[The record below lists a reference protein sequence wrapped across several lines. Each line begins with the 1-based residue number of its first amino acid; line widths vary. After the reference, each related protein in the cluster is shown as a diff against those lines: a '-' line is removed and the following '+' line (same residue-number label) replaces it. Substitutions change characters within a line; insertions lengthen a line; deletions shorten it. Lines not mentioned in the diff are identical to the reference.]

1 MTDAE
6 PVGRYA
12 PSPSGPLHFGSLLA
26 AVASFVHARSRGT
39 RWVLRMDDIDRHREV
54 PGAADGILRTLEA
67 FGLTWD
73 GPVLYQSRRLD
84 AYQAALDQLRES
96 GRVFDCGCTRRKA
109 QTGPAGIEG
118 PVYPGTCRDGLPPG
132 RVPRSVRFRTT
143 EGDLAFED
151 GIQGAITQ
159 NPARDVGD
167 FVVRRADGQF
177 AYQLAVVVDDAAQG
191 VTEVVRGADLL
202 TSTPRQILLQQ
213 ALGLP
218 VPAYWHIPLITHADG
233 RKFSKS
239 EGVAALDPSR
249 PVPGLLA
256 ALERLGQSPPADLA
270 ATDVDTVLAWA
281 VGNWQI
287 DRVPRRL
294 PPTVETARAS

>member
-12 PSPSGPLHFGSLLA
+12 PSPSGPLHAGSLLA
-26 AVASFVHARSRGT
+26 AVASFVHARSCGT
-39 RWVLRMDDIDRHREV
+39 RWVLRMDDIDRDREV
-54 PGAADGILRTLEA
+54 PGAADDILRTLEA

-84 AYQAALDQLRES
+84 AYQAALEQLRES
-96 GRVFDCGCTRRKA
+96 GRVFDCGCTRREA
-109 QTGPAGIEG
+109 QTGPTGIEG

-132 RVPRSVRFRTT
+132 RAPRSVRFRTT
-143 EGDLAFED
+143 EGDLAFKD
-151 GIQGAITQ
+151 GIQGAIAQ
-159 NPARDVGD
+159 NPAADVGD

-213 ALGLP
+213 ALRLP
-218 VPAYWHIPLITHADG
+218 VPVYWHVPLITHADG

-239 EGVAALDPSR
+239 EGAAALDPLR

-256 ALERLGQSPPADLA
+256 ALDRLGQSPPADLA
-270 ATDVDTVLAWA
+270 AENVDTVLAWA
-281 VGNWQI
+281 TANWQV
-287 DRVPRRL
+287 DSVPRRL
-294 PPTVETARAS
+294 PPTAETAYAS

>member
-1 MTDAE
+1 MTDTE

-12 PSPSGPLHFGSLLA
+12 PSPSGPLHAGSLLA

-39 RWVLRMDDIDRHREV
+39 RWVLRMDDIDRDREV
-54 PGAADGILRTLEA
+54 PGAADDILRTLEA

-96 GRVFDCGCTRRKA
+96 GRVFDCGCTRREA

-118 PVYPGTCRDGLPPG
+118 PVYPGTCRDGLPAG
-132 RVPRSVRFRTT
+132 RSPRSVRFRTT
-143 EGDLAFED
+143 EGDLAFQD
-151 GIQGAITQ
+151 GIQGAIAQ
-159 NPARDVGD
+159 NPAKDVGD

-218 VPAYWHIPLITHADG
+218 VPDYWHVPLIAHADG

-239 EGVAALDPSR
+239 EGAAAIDPSR

-256 ALERLGQSPPADLA
+256 ALDRLGQSPPADLA
-270 ATDVDTVLAWA
+270 AADVDTVLAWA
-281 VGNWQI
+281 KANWQI
-287 DRVPRRL
+287 KNIPHQL
-294 PPTVETARAS
+294 SPTAETAHAS

>member
-1 MTDAE
+1 MADAD

-39 RWVLRMDDIDRHREV
+39 RWVLRMDDIDRGREV
-54 PGAADGILRTLEA
+54 PGAADAILRTLEA
-67 FGLTWD
+67 FGLIWD
-73 GPVLYQSRRLD
+73 GPVLYQSRRTA
-84 AYQAALDQLRES
+84 AYQAALERLRES
-96 GRVFDCGCTRRKA
+96 GRVFDCGCTRREA

-118 PVYPGTCRDGLPPG
+118 PVYPGTCRGGLPTG
-132 RVPRSVRFRTT
+132 RSPRSVRFRIT
-143 EGDLAFED
+143 ETHLKFDD
-151 GIQGAITQ
+151 GIQGDVAQ
-159 NPARDVGD
+159 NPAADVGD

-177 AYQLAVVVDDAAQG
+177 AYQLAVVADDAAQG

-218 VPAYWHIPLITHADG
+218 TPAYWHVPLITHADG

-239 EGVAALDPSR
+239 EGAAALDPAR
-249 PVPGLLA
+249 PVPALLA
-256 ALERLGQSPPADLA
+256 ALELLGQSPPAELA
-270 ATDVDTVLAWA
+270 AEPVDTVLGWA
-281 VGNWQI
+281 TANWQSAL
-287 DRVPRRL
+287 VPRQL
-294 PPTVETARAS
+294 APAAEGASVS